1 MMYSDQMDPAF
12 PGMKVDSRD
21 DLVESFPVGAD
32 LGFGLVCGKGADGLL
47 VPGAGTKV
55 AGISL
60 QTHTIPFNVNKYVK
74 TDCASI
80 LRRGGVWAV
89 VTPGASATNEGPVKF
104 ANDGTVSDNG
114 GNALPN
120 AVFRS
125 DKVTLVNGAE
135 IAWVELHNPFA

>member
-12 PGMKVDSRD
+12 PGMKVDSRG

-32 LGFGLVCGKGADGLL
+32 LGLGLVCGKDATGLL

-89 VTPGASATNEGPVKF
+89 VTPGAPVTNERPVKF

-114 GNALPN
+114 SNALPN

-125 DKVTLVNGAE
+125 DKVTLLNGTE
-135 IAWVELHNPFA
+135 IVCVELHNPFA

>member
-1 MMYSDQMDPAF
+1 MMYSDQLDPAF
-12 PGMKVDSRD
+12 PGMKIDSRD

-32 LGFGLVCGKGADGLL
+32 LGFGLVCGKDASGLL
-47 VPGAGTKV
+47 VPGSGTKL

-89 VTPGASATNEGPVKF
+89 VTPGASVTDEGPVKF
-104 ANDGTVSDNG
+104 AEDGTVSDNG
-114 GNALPN
+114 SKALPN

-125 DKVTLVNGAE
+125 DKVTLLDGTDIVS
-135 IAWVELHNPFA
+135 VELHNPFA